1 MVFYCGAGLFVPSV
15 LFLATICYTII
26 VKQKVY
32 IMCRVRHGK
41 GGLEMKHRFENETIN
56 RLAKIEQQYAD
67 RCASCE
73 GEDCICCEI
82 YHDRQK
88 WVSPEE
94 LFEQG
99 DDVYYYED
107 EDDEDY

>member
-1 MVFYCGAGLFVPSV
+1 
-15 LFLATICYTII
+15 
-26 VKQKVY
+26 
-32 IMCRVRHGK
+32 
-41 GGLEMKHRFENETIN
+41 MKHRFENRFTALQQETIN
-56 RLAKIEQQYAD
+56 RLAKIEQQDAD
-67 RCASCE
+67 RCAE
-73 GEDCICCEI
+73 GEDCACCEI

-99 DDVYYYED
+99 DYHYYYYED

>member
-1 MVFYCGAGLFVPSV
+1 
-15 LFLATICYTII
+15 
-26 VKQKVY
+26 
-32 IMCRVRHGK
+32 
-41 GGLEMKHRFENETIN
+41 MKHIFENRFTALQQEIIN
-56 RLAKIEQQYAD
+56 KLAEIEQQDAD

-73 GEDCICCEI
+73 GEDCVCCEI

-94 LFEQG
+94 LFAQG
-99 DDVYYYED
+99 DNYYYED

>member
-1 MVFYCGAGLFVPSV
+1 
-15 LFLATICYTII
+15 
-26 VKQKVY
+26 
-32 IMCRVRHGK
+32 MCRVRHGK
-41 GGLEMKHRFENETIN
+41 GGLEMKPKFENRFSALQQEIIN
-56 RLAKIEQQYAD
+56 KLAEIEQQDAD

-73 GEDCICCEI
+73 GEDCACCEI

-94 LFEQG
+94 LFTTG
-99 DDVYYYED
+99 DYYYED

>member
-1 MVFYCGAGLFVPSV
+1 M
-15 LFLATICYTII
+15 
-26 VKQKVY
+26 KY
-32 IMCRVRHGK
+32 I
-41 GGLEMKHRFENETIN
+41 FENRFTALQQETIN
-56 RLAKIEQQYAD
+56 RLAEIEQQDAD

-73 GEDCICCEI
+73 GEDCVCCEI

-99 DDVYYYED
+99 DYCYYYED
-107 EDDEDY
+107 EDEDY